1 MDELFWKNDNE
12 RLLSCPLIEGMLKAI
27 QRSQKSNCKK
37 VICHNISLYPKTLC
51 GTKMIIFNI
60 FFIAIVNNF
69 FLKCAVRFMFRWI
82 QWSETILTAFINL
95 NSITISTTQTW
106 TNQIDVVNFTD
117 ISIMYYRSLDWNL
130 KCFPMEFVQTIC

>member
-1 MDELFWKNDNE
+1 MDELFWKSDNE
-12 RLLSCPLIEGMLKAI
+12 RLLSFPLIEGMLKAI

-60 FFIAIVNNF
+60 
-69 FLKCAVRFMFRWI
+69 

-95 NSITISTTQTW
+95 NSITISTTQT
-106 TNQIDVVNFTD
+106 
-117 ISIMYYRSLDWNL
+117 
-130 KCFPMEFVQTIC
+130 